1 MFAFMKND
9 STLARKIVNRIP
21 ADKLKENLD
30 VQDADGNTA
39 LMFFVQHCG
48 EFIPREYQ
56 DIYFLLDDFIKEG
69 ANVNLKNKNGQT
81 ALDIAIQYKKPKFE
95 EKLRSVSAPA
105 QAQAADGGCWSSKSY
120 KSKRKMKK
128 IDGNKKRSGNK
139 RSGYKKKSKKRN

>member
-9 STLARKIVNRIP
+9 STLARKIVDRIP

-56 DIYFLLDDFIKEG
+56 DIYFLLDDFINEG

-95 EKLRSVSAPA
+95 EKLRSVSAPP
-105 QAQAADGGCWSSKSY
+105 QAQAADGSSKSY

-128 IDGNKKRSGNK
+128 MDGNKKRSGNK
-139 RSGYKKKSKKRN
+139 RSANKKKSKKTK